1 MFRKLYIFTFIIIV
15 LTTSLNAIER
25 SIEEIKIGIFLEDVE
40 EFGEFYKINN
50 SPKGM
55 FPETSNTFH
64 LKQIRSQKKFIDTF
78 VKQKGLME
86 KYTDRVII
94 GMGYFE
100 FFYMQQLKDKKN
112 DIIRFKQNYPNIN
125 AGLKKKIN
133 KIYGLNKARKS
144 MRESIGLTLEDDV
157 ESVLQNYY
165 VLYKLL
171 NQAEIKTFKLTREEK
186 KNRKLHNNISKYVS
200 KLKSL
205 LQDNLDQRITDQKFE
220 KDYTKNFK
228 KLLKEFKKAK
238 NLKDYELLASFIL
251 EIDKHKQ
258 SSKNNL
264 LSGLKISEFIL
275 QNIKKE
281 KVAKKYD
288 QDLSNARFDDFSQE
302 ELENLGVITASM
314 KINKSLKSNEIQIQI
329 LNLENSGIPV
339 SRFLDLYRNELNV
352 KLETINLQVASSA
365 KMKDW
370 KLSDWANAWKNPI
383 PEKIVNDAGIEI
395 SLSSSDIESVK
406 AQLAIQNF
414 KEMLDLDDFKD
425 IMRDEGNNFQE
436 IAKEIN
442 LNSETFEFSFTL
454 DDFAK
459 SFGDIYGLD
468 INNYSDLTDLANAQH
483 GANWSVG
490 EYASA
495 YQANVDIINALQS
508 GELSSFDAGQIAAAT
523 SSSLQEVAD
532 TITAATN
539 AGVSVDLE
547 ATAQG
552 MGYGSFADAVA
563 AYNAEHGT
571 NYTTD
576 EAKAALGH

>member
-1 MFRKLYIFTFIIIV
+1 
-15 LTTSLNAIER
+15 
-25 SIEEIKIGIFLEDVE
+25 
-40 EFGEFYKINN
+40 
-50 SPKGM
+50 
-55 FPETSNTFH
+55 
-64 LKQIRSQKKFIDTF
+64 
-78 VKQKGLME
+78 
-86 KYTDRVII
+86 
-94 GMGYFE
+94 
-100 FFYMQQLKDKKN
+100 
-112 DIIRFKQNYPNIN
+112 
-125 AGLKKKIN
+125 
-133 KIYGLNKARKS
+133 

-157 ESVLQNYY
+157 ESALQNYY

-205 LQDNLDQRITDQKFE
+205 LKDNLDQRITDQKFE

-281 KVAKKYD
+281 KIAKKYD
-288 QDLSNARFDDFSQE
+288 QDLSNAKFDDFSQE
-302 ELENLGVITASM
+302 ELENLGAITASM

-339 SRFLDLYRNELNV
+339 SRFLDVYRNELNV

-395 SLSSSDIESVK
+395 SLSSNDIESVK

-483 GANWSVG
+483 GADWSVE

-552 MGYGSFADAVA
+552 MGYGSFADAVT

-576 EAKAALGH
+576 EAKAALGQ